1 MAYIAHAAARLF
13 AEAGVAPGFIIPTGN
28 LGHGFAAVYARA
40 MVAPIGPI
48 VLATN
53 ANRHPSRWRAEG
65 AYQPGTSVAIP
76 AHAMTV
82 GAPRHSERPAHLR
95 NQLRAV
101 SGVHVDG
108 RVSSATVIT

>member
-40 MVAPIGPI
+40 MGAPIGPI

-53 ANRHPSRWRAEG
+53 ANRPLSRWRAEG
-65 AYQPGTSVAIP
+65 VYQPGPSVATL
-76 AHAMTV
+76 ATAMDV
-82 GAPRHSERPAHLR
+82 GAPSNFERLVHLPTHSTDSPGDRGEEERHRQPTR
-95 NQLRAV
+95 
-101 SGVHVDG
+101 
-108 RVSSATVIT
+108 